1 MLSSAIKRQ
10 AQVQSHVPF
19 TITLP
24 MDTSTSKTTAPKLM
38 DRMIRPLFKPPSM
51 RLRLWAGE
59 WFADTSVGVPWLL
72 FLGVKGAQAL
82 AESTLRRAITTC
94 PGVASLDAFTF
105 TLNTR
110 TRAAT
115 LSFRVTAAT
124 GDVLAFSDF
133 VAGEDATST
142 GARVLA

>member
-1 MLSSAIKRQ
+1 MRALALDPATGDLLVSRGRLEVVTGSAALRQ
-10 AQVQSHVPF
+10 RLQ
-19 TITLP
+19 
-24 MDTSTSKTTAPKLM
+24 
-38 DRMIRPLFKPPSM
+38 M

>member
-1 MLSSAIKRQ
+1 VRALALDPATGDLLVSRGRLEVVTGSAALRQ
-10 AQVQSHVPF
+10 RLQ
-19 TITLP
+19 
-24 MDTSTSKTTAPKLM
+24 
-38 DRMIRPLFKPPSM
+38 M